1 MAVVAGKLFL
11 ALGVAFLLLAVL
23 ALATKY
29 SGWPVETER
38 LPLIGEVPGVT
49 GLSRG
54 ALIVSL
60 GVFSG
65 AAALIGIGALLLRL
79 LAIVDARARGP
90 QTPGS

>member
-1 MAVVAGKLFL
+1 MAVAAKLFL
-11 ALGVAFLLLAVL
+11 ALAVAFLVLAVL
-23 ALATKY
+23 VLVTKY

-38 LPLIGEVPGVT
+38 LPLVGEIPGVT

-65 AAALIGIGALLLRL
+65 AAALIGIGALLLRM
-79 LAIVDARARGP
+79 LAIAETSRAQPPAG
-90 QTPGS
+90 

>member
-1 MAVVAGKLFL
+1 VAVAAKLFL
-11 ALGVAFLLLAVL
+11 ALAVAFLVLAVL
-23 ALATKY
+23 VLVTKY

-38 LPLIGEVPGVT
+38 LPLVGEIPGVT

-65 AAALIGIGALLLRL
+65 AAALIGIGALLLRM
-79 LAIVDARARGP
+79 LAIAEMSRAQP
-90 QTPGS
+90 PAS

>member
-1 MAVVAGKLFL
+1 MSVAVARLCL
-11 ALGVAFLLLAVL
+11 ALAAAFLVLAVL
-23 ALATKY
+23 VLVTRY

-65 AAALIGIGALLLRL
+65 ASALIGIGALLLQL
-79 LAIVDARARGP
+79 LALVTAGARSRE
-90 QTPGS
+90 S